1 MKINLYK
8 ALPILLISADLL
20 IYVIDS
26 EIQVARFLTVIALII
41 LLTMILKIKNREI
54 INFTINKN
62 PFFKYIFLTIIIL
75 LIDITVNR

>member
-26 EIQVARFLTVIALII
+26 EIQVARFR
-41 LLTMILKIKNREI
+41 LLSH
-54 INFTINKN
+54 
-62 PFFKYIFLTIIIL
+62 
-75 LIDITVNR
+75 

>member
-26 EIQVARFLTVIALII
+26 EIQVARFDCY
-41 LLTMILKIKNREI
+41 R
-54 INFTINKN
+54 INNT
-62 PFFKYIFLTIIIL
+62 T
-75 LIDITVNR
+75 

>member
-1 MKINLYK
+1 MGSGDCIFYFELFLKNKMKKHSKKILIYTTLKNNFMKINLYK

-41 LLTMILKIKNREI
+41 LLTK
-54 INFTINKN
+54 
-62 PFFKYIFLTIIIL
+62 
-75 LIDITVNR
+75 

>member
-54 INFTINKN
+54 INFTINK
-62 PFFKYIFLTIIIL
+62 KSIL
-75 LIDITVNR
+75 

>member
-41 LLTMILKIKNREI
+41 LLINDFKIKNREI
-54 INFTINKN
+54 IKF
-62 PFFKYIFLTIIIL
+62 YYY
-75 LIDITVNR
+75 